1 MSKTS
6 EQTITITKTDFMNAM
21 NEINAELV
29 SRHPAFP
36 LLISAVSILLMAKLF
51 PNDNDDLKIV
61 KENES

>member
-21 NEINAELV
+21 NEVSAELV

-36 LLISAVSILLMAKLF
+36 LLISAVSMLLMVKLF
-51 PNDNDDLKIV
+51 SEDDLKIV